1 MGWMWTSRRQA
12 PFWST
17 PTSEP
22 SSMFAPSRLSPHTP
36 SSSCCSC
43 CQRWTARSVHVPLAL
58 FSSMLHA
65 ASDLTSP
72 ISDRQ
77 SWAVQRVI
85 LLLDQTVHLF
95 IHFVF
100 QYKFYLLDSV
110 QPKRTKKIGVKKSV
124 KIFLLLIFFLQIN

>member
-1 MGWMWTSRRQA
+1 MGWMWISRRQA

-22 SSMFAPSRLSPHTP
+22 SSMFAPSRLFPHTP

-58 FSSMLHA
+58 LSFMLHA
-65 ASDLTSP
+65 ASDLTAP
-72 ISDRQ
+72 ISDGQ
-77 SWAVQRVI
+77 SRAVQHVI
-85 LLLDQTVHLF
+85 LLLDQTVLLF

-100 QYKFYLLDSV
+100 QHKLYLLDSV
-110 QPKRTKKIGVKKSV
+110 QPKRTKKSGSRKV
-124 KIFLLLIFFLQIN
+124 